1 MAWEC
6 VWGGGDAW
14 FNGATAGADRSVLIE
29 SEPRLCFFCLTRF
42 LHANR
47 SLLRLQTLWG
57 SRPRL
62 PGAVD
67 AILKTGQLLSADRA
81 AGVKFPGGDAD
92 FRAEP
97 KFAAVGK
104 LRRCV
109 MQHDRRID
117 LVEEFARGGFVLGH
131 DRIGVLRT
139 VVVNMRDRFI
149 HAVHHL
155 RGDDGA
161 LILVVPAFV

>member
-1 MAWEC
+1 MAWETDC
-6 VWGGGDAW
+6 GTADAW
-14 FNGATAGADRSVLIE
+14 FNGATA
-29 SEPRLCFFCLTRF
+29 
-42 LHANR
+42 
-47 SLLRLQTLWG
+47 G

-67 AILKTGQLLSADRA
+67 AIFETGQLLGADRP

-92 FRAEP
+92 FRAEAE
-97 KFAAVGK
+97 FAAVGK

-117 LVEEFARGGFVLGH
+117 LVEKFARGGLVLRH
-131 DRIGVLRT
+131 DRIGVTRT

-149 HAVHHL
+149 DAVHHL
-155 RGDDGA
+155 
-161 LILVVPAFV
+161 

>member
-1 MAWEC
+1 MAWEMDC
-6 VWGGGDAW
+6 DATQAL
-14 FNGATAGADRSVLIE
+14 FNAATA
-29 SEPRLCFFCLTRF
+29 
-42 LHANR
+42 
-47 SLLRLQTLWG
+47 G

-67 AILKTGQLLSADRA
+67 AIFETGQLFGPDRT

-92 FRAEP
+92 LRAEAE
-97 KFAAVGK
+97 FAAVGE

-117 LVEEFARGGFVLGH
+117 LVEKFPRGGFILGH
-131 DRIGVLRT
+131 DRVGMLRT

-149 HAVHHL
+149 DA
-155 RGDDGA
+155 
-161 LILVVPAFV
+161 I

>member
-1 MAWEC
+1 MAWETDC
-6 VWGGGDAW
+6 GAADAW

-47 SLLRLQTLWG
+47 SPLRLQTLWG

-92 FRAEP
+92 FRAKP
-97 KFAAVGK
+97 KLAPVGK
-104 LRRCV
+104 LRGSF
-109 MQHDRRID
+109 MHD
-117 LVEEFARGGFVLGH
+117 
-131 DRIGVLRT
+131 DR
-139 VVVNMRDRFI
+139 
-149 HAVHHL
+149 
-155 RGDDGA
+155 
-161 LILVVPAFV
+161 